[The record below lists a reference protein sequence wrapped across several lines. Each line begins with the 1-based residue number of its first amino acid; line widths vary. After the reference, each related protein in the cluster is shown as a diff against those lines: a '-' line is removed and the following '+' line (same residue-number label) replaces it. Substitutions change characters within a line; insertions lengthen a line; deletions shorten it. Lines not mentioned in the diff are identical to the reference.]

1 MTIFEAYYK
10 GLVLRMKAR
19 AEADGDIFL
28 PNPEPSGPVDYAL
41 ICMEPSLGRWA
52 PTPQIATESI
62 NAGFRNFIYSLEDF
76 ILHFCANRYLCAKS
90 ERYFVTDV
98 SKGAMLV
105 VRAGKDRVERYNR
118 WHSLLNE
125 ELALLLRDSGR
136 VIAVG
141 NAVKKHFIDRGIRDF
156 ATIMHYSGQAA
167 AGRNAAIVGRE
178 DEYEEY
184 RGTVTLR
191 DVIDNA
197 DEYMRSCAIP
207 AGIRSDALNRLSA
220 ADLTDSR
227 RKLMFIYKTAFEE
240 IRHLRAGSS
249 EC

>member
-1 MTIFEAYYK
+1 MFETRYK
-10 GLVLRMKAR
+10 ELVFRMKSR

-52 PTPQIATESI
+52 PTPKIASEKI
-62 NAGFRNFIYSLEDF
+62 DAGFRNFIYSLEDF
-76 ILHFCANRYLCAKS
+76 ILHFCAGRYLCG
-90 ERYFVTDV
+90 EGQRYFVTDV

-105 VRAGKDRVERYNR
+105 DQADRDRVARYNR
-118 WHSLLNE
+118 WHGLLKD
-125 ELALLLRDSGR
+125 ELDLVLRDSGH

-141 NAVKKHFIDRGIRDF
+141 NAVKKHFLDRGIRDF
-156 ATIMHYSGQAA
+156 TTIMHYSGQAA

-178 DEYEEY
+178 AEFEEY

-191 DVIDNA
+191 DVIDNGEKCMLSYGVPTSVQSEVLA
-197 DEYMRSCAIP
+197 
-207 AGIRSDALNRLSA
+207 RLSA

-227 RKLMFIYKTAFEE
+227 RKLMFIYKAAFEN
-240 IRHLRAGSS
+240 LP
-249 EC
+249 